1 MNFKVITLFPEMVLN
16 LAKFGVV
23 GRAID
28 EKLASLEVLNPRDF
42 SNDPN
47 RRIDDRPYGGG
58 PGMVMQ
64 FEPLQKTIQKA
75 RENISRKNISQE
87 NISQANFRSG
97 NKSTE
102 DKPATRVICLSA
114 QGKPFQHCDIERLSA
129 YESVILIAGRY
140 EGIDERLIEA
150 EVDEEISIADI
161 VVSGGEL
168 PAMMMLD
175 ALIRHIPGALGH
187 EESAQQ
193 DSFVDGLL
201 DCPHYTRPE
210 SILSHKESAQDL
222 SVPDVLLEGD
232 HQAIKKW
239 REKQS
244 LGRTFQRR
252 PDLIE
257 KLDLNDEQKALLQE
271 YIQEH
276 QN

>member
-1 MNFKVITLFPEMVLN
+1 MNVTVITLFPEMVLS
-16 LAKFGVV
+16 LAKYGVV

-28 EKLASLEVLNPRDF
+28 NKLANLAVLNPRDF
-42 SNDPN
+42 SSDAN

-64 FEPLQKTIQKA
+64 YEPLQKTIYKAIQKKGKSLA
-75 RENISRKNISQE
+75 ASKGDSSR
-87 NISQANFRSG
+87 
-97 NKSTE
+97 
-102 DKPATRVICLSA
+102 VVCLSA
-114 QGKPFQHCDIERLSA
+114 QGKPLQHDDVMRLSN
-129 YESVILIAGRY
+129 YDNLVLLAGRY
-140 EGIDERLIEA
+140 EGIDERLIEK
-150 EVDEEISIADI
+150 EVDEEISIGDA

-168 PAMMMLD
+168 PAMMLLD

-187 EESAQQ
+187 DESAHQ

-210 SILSHKESAQDL
+210 CINDL
-222 SVPDVLLEGD
+222 SVPKVLLGGD
-232 HQAIKKW
+232 HKAIQKW
-239 REKQS
+239 RKKES
-244 LGRTFQRR
+244 LGRTFFRR

-257 KLDLNDEQKALLQE
+257 KLHLSEEQKALLQE

>member
-1 MNFKVITLFPEMVLN
+1 MKFTVITLFPEMVLSLSN
-16 LAKFGVV
+16 FGVV
-23 GRAID
+23 GRAI
-28 EKLASLEVLNPRDF
+28 ESNLANLEVLNPRDF
-42 SNDPN
+42 SDDPN
-47 RRIDDRPYGGG
+47 RRVDDRPYGGG

-75 RENISRKNISQE
+75 REN
-87 NISQANFRSG
+87 
-97 NKSTE
+97 STT
-102 DKPATRVICLSA
+102 PRVIFLSA
-114 QGKPFQHCDIERLSA
+114 QGKPFQHCDVERLNV
-129 YESVILIAGRY
+129 YDNLILLAGRY
-140 EGIDERLIEA
+140 EGIDERLVEA
-150 EVDEEISIADI
+150 EVDEEISIGDA

-187 EESAQQ
+187 DESALQ

-210 SILSHKESAQDL
+210 SINDL
-222 SVPDVLLEGD
+222 SVPKVLLGGD
-232 HQAIKKW
+232 HQAIQRW

-257 KLDLNDEQKALLQE
+257 KLDLSDVQKALLQE

>member
-1 MNFKVITLFPEMVLN
+1 MNVTVITLFPEMVLS

-28 EKLASLEVLNPRDF
+28 NNLAQLEVLNPRDF

-64 FEPLQKTIQKA
+64 YEPLQKTIQKA
-75 RENISRKNISQE
+75 RDNEAKGEKKNGSR
-87 NISQANFRSG
+87 
-97 NKSTE
+97 
-102 DKPATRVICLSA
+102 VVCLSA
-114 QGKPFQHCDIERLSA
+114 QGKPLQHADIERLSA
-129 YESVILIAGRY
+129 YDNLILIAGRY

-150 EVDEEISIADI
+150 EVDEEIAIGDA

-168 PAMMMLD
+168 PAMMLLD
-175 ALIRHIPGALGH
+175 GLIRHIPGALGH
-187 EESAQQ
+187 DESAHQ

-210 SILSHKESAQDL
+210 SINDR
-222 SVPDVLLEGD
+222 SVPKVLLGGD
-232 HQAIKKW
+232 HKAIQRW

-244 LGRTFQRR
+244 LGRTFYRR

-257 KLDLNDEQKALLQE
+257 KLFLSEEQKALLQE

>member
-1 MNFKVITLFPEMVLN
+1 MNITVITLFPEMVLS

-23 GRAID
+23 GRAIENNIATLD
-28 EKLASLEVLNPRDF
+28 TLNPRDF
-42 SNDPN
+42 SIDPN

-75 RENISRKNISQE
+75 RDNKFSENNNASR
-87 NISQANFRSG
+87 
-97 NKSTE
+97 
-102 DKPATRVICLSA
+102 VVCLSA
-114 QGKPFQHCDIERLSA
+114 QGKPFQHADVVRLSA
-129 YESVILIAGRY
+129 CDGLILLAGRY

-150 EVDEEISIADI
+150 EVDEEISIGDV

-168 PAMMMLD
+168 PAMMLLD

-187 EESAQQ
+187 DDSAQQ

-210 SILSHKESAQDL
+210 SINDL
-222 SVPDVLLEGD
+222 SVPKVLLGGD
-232 HQAIKKW
+232 HKAIQKW

-244 LGRTFQRR
+244 LGRTFFRR

-257 KLDLNDEQKALLQE
+257 KLFLSEEQKALLQE

>member
-1 MNFKVITLFPEMVLN
+1 MVLN

-28 EKLASLEVLNPRDF
+28 EKLAGLEVLNPRDF

-64 FEPLQKTIQKA
+64 YEPLQKTIQKA
-75 RENISRKNISQE
+75 RENIRT
-87 NISQANFRSG
+87 G
-97 NKSTE
+97 NKSSE
-102 DKPATRVICLSA
+102 DKLATRVICLSA
-114 QGKPFQHCDIERLSA
+114 QGRPISHTDIERLSA
-129 YESVILIAGRY
+129 YHNLILLAGRY
-140 EGIDERLIEA
+140 EGIDERFIEA
-150 EVDEEISIADI
+150 EVDEEICIGDI

-168 PAMMMLD
+168 PTMMMLD

-222 SVPDVLLEGD
+222 SVPDVLLGGD

>member
-1 MNFKVITLFPEMVLN
+1 MKFTVITLFPEMVLN

-23 GRAID
+23 GRAI
-28 EKLASLEVLNPRDF
+28 ENNITSIEVFNPRDF

-47 RRIDDRPYGGG
+47 RRVDDRPYGGG

-64 FEPLQKTIQKA
+64 FEPLQKTIQTA
-75 RENISRKNISQE
+75 RENNARE
-87 NISQANFRSG
+87 NEIR
-97 NKSTE
+97 E
-102 DKPATRVICLSA
+102 DAAIPRVLYLSA
-114 QGKPFQHCDIERLSA
+114 QGKPFQHADVERLGR
-129 YESVILIAGRY
+129 YCNLILLAGRY

-150 EVDEEISIADI
+150 EVDEEISIGDT

-168 PAMMMLD
+168 PAMMMID
-175 ALIRHIPGALGH
+175 ALVRHMPGVLGH
-187 EESAQQ
+187 EESALQ

-210 SILSHKESAQDL
+210 SINDL
-222 SVPDVLLEGD
+222 SVPKVLLGGD
-232 HQAIKKW
+232 HQAIQKW

-257 KLDLNDEQKALLQE
+257 KMDLSEKQKALLQE

>member
-1 MNFKVITLFPEMVLN
+1 MNFKIITLFPEMVLN

-23 GRAID
+23 GRAI
-28 EKLASLEVLNPRDF
+28 ENKLANIEVLNPRDF

-47 RRIDDRPYGGG
+47 RRVDDRPYGGG

-75 RENISRKNISQE
+75 RENSS
-87 NISQANFRSG
+87 
-97 NKSTE
+97 KSW
-102 DKPATRVICLSA
+102 VICMSA
-114 QGKPFQHCDIERLSA
+114 QGKSLHHADVERLSA
-129 YESVILIAGRY
+129 YNNLILLAGRY
-140 EGIDERLIEA
+140 EGIDERLVES
-150 EVDEEISIADI
+150 EVDEEISIGDT

-168 PAMMMLD
+168 PAMMMVD

-187 EESAQQ
+187 DESSHQ

-210 SILSHKESAQDL
+210 SINGIR
-222 SVPDVLLEGD
+222 VPKVLLGGD
-232 HQAIKKW
+232 HQAIQRW

-257 KLDLNDEQKALLQE
+257 KVDLSDEQKVLLEE

-276 QN
+276 LN

>member
-16 LAKFGVV
+16 LAMFGVV
-23 GRAID
+23 GRAI
-28 EKLASLEVLNPRDF
+28 ENNIASLEVFNPRDF
-42 SNDPN
+42 SSDLN
-47 RRIDDRPYGGG
+47 RRVDDRPYGGG

-64 FEPLQKTIQKA
+64 FEPLLKTIQKA
-75 RENISRKNISQE
+75 R
-87 NISQANFRSG
+87 
-97 NKSTE
+97 KSETSV
-102 DKPATRVICLSA
+102 RVICLSA
-114 QGKPFQHCDIERLSA
+114 QGKPFQHADVERLTA
-129 YESVILIAGRY
+129 YSNLILLAGRY

-150 EVDEEISIADI
+150 GVDEEISIGNT

-168 PAMMMLD
+168 PAMMMVD

-187 EESAQQ
+187 DESAHQ

-210 SILSHKESAQDL
+210 RINDL
-222 SVPDVLLEGD
+222 SVPKVLLGGD
-232 HQAIKKW
+232 HQAIQRW

-257 KLDLNDEQKALLQE
+257 KLELSDEQKALLQE

>member
-1 MNFKVITLFPEMVLN
+1 MKFSVITLFPEMILT

-23 GRAID
+23 GRAL
-28 EKLASLEVLNPRDF
+28 EANLAHLEVLNPREF
-42 SNDPN
+42 SDDPN

-75 RENISRKNISQE
+75 QE
-87 NISQANFRSG
+87 NSAANA
-97 NKSTE
+97 
-102 DKPATRVICLSA
+102 PVIYLSA
-114 QGKPFQHCDIERLSA
+114 QGRPFAQQDIEKFRAHDDL
-129 YESVILIAGRY
+129 ILLAGRY
-140 EGIDERLIEA
+140 EGIDERLIDA
-150 EVDEEISIADI
+150 EVDEEIAVGDT

-168 PAMMMLD
+168 PAMMVMD

-187 EESAQQ
+187 EASAQQ

-210 SILSHKESAQDL
+210 MINDL
-222 SVPDVLLEGD
+222 EVPKVLLGGD

-244 LGRTFQRR
+244 LGRTFFRR
-252 PDLIE
+252 PDLLA
-257 KLDLNDEQKALLQE
+257 KLDLSEEQKALLEE

-276 QN
+276 KN

>member
-1 MNFKVITLFPEMVLN
+1 MNFKVITLFPEMILN

-23 GRAID
+23 GRAI
-28 EKLASLEVLNPRDF
+28 EKKLANVEVLNPRDH
-42 SNDPN
+42 STDPN
-47 RRIDDRPYGGG
+47 RRVDDRPYGGG

-64 FEPLQKTIQKA
+64 YEPLQKTIQKA
-75 RENISRKNISQE
+75 RENILN
-87 NISQANFRSG
+87 
-97 NKSTE
+97 
-102 DKPATRVICLSA
+102 PRVICLSA
-114 QGKPFQHCDIERLSA
+114 QGKSFQHEDVERLSA
-129 YESVILIAGRY
+129 YSHLILLAGRY
-140 EGIDERLIEA
+140 EGIDERLIES
-150 EVDEEISIADI
+150 EVDEEVSVGDM

-168 PAMMMLD
+168 PAMMVMD

-187 EESAQQ
+187 AESAHQ

-210 SILSHKESAQDL
+210 SINDL
-222 SVPDVLLEGD
+222 SVPKVLLEGD
-232 HQAIKKW
+232 HQAIQKW

-252 PDLIE
+252 PGLIE
-257 KLDLNDEQKALLQE
+257 KLDLSDEQKALLQE

>member
-1 MNFKVITLFPEMVLN
+1 MNFTVITLFPEMVLN

-23 GRAID
+23 GRAI
-28 EKLASLEVLNPRDF
+28 ENKLASLGVLNPRDF

-64 FEPLQKTIQKA
+64 YEPLQKTIQKA
-75 RENISRKNISQE
+75 KDHASKDKN
-87 NISQANFRSG
+87 
-97 NKSTE
+97 STS
-102 DKPATRVICLSA
+102 RVICLSA
-114 QGKPFQHCDIERLSA
+114 QGKPLQHADVMRLSA
-129 YESVILIAGRY
+129 YEDLILLAGRY

-150 EVDEEISIADI
+150 EVDEEISIGDA

-168 PAMMMLD
+168 PAMMLLD

-187 EESAQQ
+187 DESAHQ

-210 SILSHKESAQDL
+210 SINDR
-222 SVPDVLLEGD
+222 SVPEVLLGGD
-232 HQAIKKW
+232 HKAIQKW
-239 REKQS
+239 REKQA
-244 LGRTFQRR
+244 LGRTFFRR

-257 KLDLNDEQKALLQE
+257 KLFLSEEQKALLQE